1 MTNGEAVRE
10 LRAVLQNH
18 MQQLKDVDRMRLKV
32 DEKATLKA
40 NHERKITALKLAI
53 EELQRSPDQPQ

>member
-40 NHERKITALKLAI
+40 NHERKITALKL
-53 EELQRSPDQPQ
+53 QSKSCSVHRTSPQ